1 MSRGRRSRCQR
12 ALTLVELMCAI
23 GIAGA
28 VLVLLMGS
36 VTVSVRTAKA
46 SADVMRAARL
56 SAGIEQILRRDLR
69 AVYAAGADGGAGLI
83 VQPADAGMETTVL
96 RLATTNS
103 LARTSG
109 TAVLRLVEYVV
120 RPGEDAS
127 EAFDIIRRES
137 PLVGAGEQSRVIED
151 RLVKSVAVW
160 KFACHDGTAWENEWH
175 RRTLPHAIRLS
186 YAFSTATD
194 GTGGQAVFAPAAS
207 PGADPAPEL
216 TDSETL
222 AGGEEEAK

>member
-1 MSRGRRSRCQR
+1 MSRGRPGRCER
-12 ALTLVELMCAI
+12 ALTLVEVMCAI

-36 VTVSVRTAKA
+36 VTVSVRTARA
-46 SADVMRAARL
+46 STDVMRAARL

-69 AVYAAGADGGAGLI
+69 AVYAAGGDGGAGLI
-83 VQPADAGMETTVL
+83 ARPADPGMETTVL
-96 RLATTNS
+96 RLTTTNS
-103 LARTSG
+103 LAPTSG
-109 TAVLRLVEYVV
+109 SAILRLVEYVV

-127 EAFDIIRRES
+127 EGFDIIRRER
-137 PLVGAGEQSRVIED
+137 PLAGGAEASGAVED
-151 RLVKSVAVW
+151 LLVKRVAAW
-160 KFACHDGTAWENEWH
+160 EFTCYDGTAWENEWH

-186 YAFSTATD
+186 YAFSTAADATA
-194 GTGGQAVFAPAAS
+194 GHAVFAPAAS

-216 TDSETL
+216 TDSKTP